1 MNEID
6 KQELTILCKK
16 AKNISLILGIF
27 AILIFLI
34 KTCKVENQEKEKL
47 IFTITKK

>member
-16 AKNISLILGIF
+16 VKNISLFLGVFAVLIL
-27 AILIFLI
+27 LV